1 MQKKM
6 LGVFFT
12 LLLVG
17 VFVMLYHFFN
27 DTDNEVIEYKQYPSP
42 IKEKKKTGTTKL
54 WIDNLAKSSTLQYSY
69 PINELFMQVDLQ
81 KKLPRNEKSKIIKP
95 KSYKLVIGDID
106 QYSIFCVVQT
116 LSNLNVPFVLSKDG
130 LVPEISIVNADN
142 KKLKKIVKVLN
153 TYQIKS
159 KIIEE

>member
-1 MQKKM
+1 MQKKI

-12 LLLVG
+12 ILLIG
-17 VFVMLYHFFN
+17 VFAMLYQFFN
-27 DTDNEVIEYKQYPSP
+27 YTDNEIIEYKQYSSP
-42 IKEKKKTGTTKL
+42 IQEKKKVSTTKL

-69 PINELFMQVDLQ
+69 PVNELYMQIDLQ
-81 KKLPRNEKSKIIKP
+81 KKLPRSRKSKIIKP
-95 KSYKLVIGDID
+95 KTYKLVIGNID

-116 LSNLNVPFVLSKDG
+116 LSNLSVPFVLSKDG
-130 LVPEISIVNADN
+130 LTPEISIVNTDN

>member
-1 MQKKM
+1 MQKKI

-17 VFVMLYHFFN
+17 VLAMLYHFFN
-27 DTDNEVIEYKQYPSP
+27 YTDNEVVTYKQYPSP
-42 IKEKKKTGTTKL
+42 IKEKKKISPTKL

-69 PINELFMQVDLQ
+69 PVNELFMQVDLQ
-81 KKLPRNEKSKIIKP
+81 KKLPRSEKQKIIKP
-95 KSYKLVIGDID
+95 KSYKLVIGHID

-116 LSNLNVPFVLSKDG
+116 LSNLNVPFVLTKDG
-130 LVPEISIVNADN
+130 SDPKISIINTDN
-142 KKLKKIVKVLN
+142 KKLSNIVKELN